1 MAFKTIYQL
10 KTKRLWWVDVLLYF
24 SISLLVV
31 TVLCYFIFN
40 VKNSSQK
47 ESIKELN
54 TALESVGTNQQK
66 GFEKEVSN
74 YQKKVDDFMTL
85 FKNRKFVSTV
95 FSFME
100 QQTFLNIWFD
110 KFAMNRKDAEV
121 DLSGKAENMA
131 AFSRQVSILEKNEY
145 IKKITVLNSRLGNSG
160 TVEFNLNIIMDP
172 KIFDSSL
179 PGSLL
184 EVTTSSSE
192 QIFNIAP

>member
-54 TALESVGTNQQK
+54 TALESVGTSQQK
-66 GFEKEVSN
+66 GFEREVTD
-74 YQKKVDDFMTL
+74 YQKKVDDFMAL
-85 FKNRKFVSTV
+85 LKNRKFVSTV
-95 FSFME
+95 FGFME
-100 QQTFLNIWFD
+100 QQTFFNIWFD

-121 DLSGKAENMA
+121 SLSGKAENMA
-131 AFSRQVSILEKNEY
+131 AFSRQVSIFEKNEY

-160 TVEFNLNIIMDP
+160 TVEFNLNITMDQ

-179 PGSLL
+179 QSSLL
-184 EVTTSSSE
+184 EVTTSSE
-192 QIFNIAP
+192 QIFNTTP